1 MEISD
6 EKRKEGLIILGCP
19 EAPAQVS
26 LAVHLAHGL
35 RRSGYAP
42 VVAGNPSAR
51 QLLAMADPEHH
62 YIGEMLDLERCI
74 EEISTDERDYDLSF
88 VLVHRESGVSYAG
101 TVSVVSAGRVVA
113 VVFGKEAE
121 ALASLIDF
129 DCETVVAPAVHNPM
143 PLKKAIDRV
152 MKWDV

>member
-1 MEISD
+1 MERD
-6 EKRKEGLIILGCP
+6 ETRKEGLIVLGCP

-26 LAVHLAHGL
+26 LALYLAHGL
-35 RRSGYAP
+35 RRSGYIP

-51 QLLAMADPEHH
+51 RLLAMADLECH
-62 YIGEMLDLERCI
+62 YIDEMLDLDGCI
-74 EEISTDERDYDLSF
+74 EDIAAGEHDYALTF

-101 TVSVVSAGRVVA
+101 TLSVVSDGRVVA

-129 DCETVVAPAVHNPM
+129 ECETVVAQVVHNPM

>member
-1 MEISD
+1 MERD
-6 EKRKEGLIILGCP
+6 DTRKEGLIVLGCP

-35 RRSGYAP
+35 RRSGYVP
-42 VVAGNPSAR
+42 VVTGNPSAR
-51 QLLAMADPEHH
+51 HLLAMADPEHH
-62 YIGEMLDLERCI
+62 YIGEMLDLDRCI
-74 EEISTDERDYDLSF
+74 EDIAAGEHDYALTF

-101 TVSVVSAGRVVA
+101 TLSVVSTGRVIA

-121 ALASLIDF
+121 VLASLIDF
-129 DCETVVAPAVHNPM
+129 ECEKVVAQVVHNPM

>member
-1 MEISD
+1 MSD
-6 EKRKEGLIILGCP
+6 KERKKGLIILGCP

-26 LAVHLAHGL
+26 LAVHLAYSL
-35 RRSGYAP
+35 RRSGYLP

-51 QLLAMADPEHH
+51 HLLAMADPEHH
-62 YIGEMLDLERCI
+62 YVGEMLDLDGCI
-74 EEISTDERDYDLSF
+74 EEIAAGEHDYDLSF

-101 TVSVVSAGRVVA
+101 TMSVVSAGRVVA

-121 ALASLIDF
+121 TLASLIDF
-129 DCETVVAPAVHNPM
+129 DCETVVAPGGHNPL